1 MRRKLADL
9 AETTCSIA
17 RALAELGDT
26 WAIMVLRDAFRG
38 SKRFD
43 EFASKLG
50 IATNILS
57 ERLRQLTEAG
67 ILEKVAY
74 SAHPPRYEYVLTR
87 KGRDLH
93 PIFIALTRWGDT
105 YLATDARRPPLTYI
119 HRACGHAGTPELVC
133 PGCGEHV
140 SDDVYSVPTE
150 NVPAEKAR
158 LRRLNRVDVVRAAR
172 GVAAPRRGSTETP

>member
-9 AETTCSIA
+9 ADAPCSIG
-17 RALAELGDT
+17 RAIAELGDV

-43 EFASKLG
+43 DFANKLG

-67 ILEKVAY
+67 IFEKVAY

-87 KGRDLH
+87 KGRDLQ

-105 YLATDARRPPLTYI
+105 YLADDSRPPLTYI
-119 HRACGHAGTPELVC
+119 HRSCGHAGTPDLVC
-133 PGCGEHV
+133 LGCGEKV
-140 SDDVYSVPTE
+140 GDDVYSVPTE
-150 NVPAEKAR
+150 SVPAEKAR
-158 LRRLNRVDVVRAAR
+158 LRRQGAGVR
-172 GVAAPRRGSTETP
+172 

>member
-9 AETTCSIA
+9 AETRCSIA
-17 RALAELGDT
+17 RTLAVLGDV

-43 EFASKLG
+43 EFESKLG
-50 IATNILS
+50 IATNTLS

-74 SAHPPRYEYVLTR
+74 SAHPPRYEYILTS
-87 KGRDLH
+87 KGRDLQ

-105 YLATDARRPPLTYI
+105 YLADDGRPPLTYL
-119 HRACGHAGTPELVC
+119 HRSCGHAGTPELVC

-140 SDDVYSVPTE
+140 TDDVYSVPTE
-150 NVPAEKAR
+150 SVPAEKAR
-158 LRRLNRVDVVRAAR
+158 LRRQELGARRRVKR
-172 GVAAPRRGSTETP
+172 

>member
-1 MRRKLADL
+1 MGRKLAGL
-9 AETTCSIA
+9 AETPCSIA
-17 RALAELGDT
+17 RALGVLGDV

-43 EFASKLG
+43 EFESKLG

-74 SAHPPRYEYVLTR
+74 SAHPPRYEYLLTR

-93 PIFIALTRWGDT
+93 PILIALTRWGDT
-105 YLATDARRPPLTYI
+105 YLAEDAARPPLTYM
-119 HRACGHAGTPELVC
+119 HRSCGHAGTPELVC
-133 PGCGEHV
+133 PGCGEPV
-140 SDDVYSVPTE
+140 GDDVYSVPTKS
-150 NVPAEKAR
+150 VRAEKAR
-158 LRRLNRVDVVRAAR
+158 LRRQAR
-172 GVAAPRRGSTETP
+172 

>member
-9 AETTCSIA
+9 AESPCSIA
-17 RALAELGDT
+17 RSLAELGDA
-26 WAIMVLRDAFRG
+26 WALMVLRDAFRG

-50 IATNILS
+50 IATNVLS

-74 SAHPPRYEYVLTR
+74 SAHPPRYEYVLTQ
-87 KGRDLH
+87 KGRDLQ
-93 PIFIALTRWGDT
+93 PVFIALTRWGDAYLAAGARPPQT
-105 YLATDARRPPLTYI
+105 YL

-133 PGCGEHV
+133 SGCGECV
-140 SDDVYSVPTE
+140 QDDVYSVPTE
-150 NVPAEKAR
+150 IVPAEKAR
-158 LRRLNRVDVVRAAR
+158 LRRLNRAGAVRAAR
-172 GVAAPRRGSTETP
+172 GGAAPRRGNTGTP

>member
-9 AETTCSIA
+9 AETPCSIA
-17 RALAELGDT
+17 RALAELGDA

-43 EFASKLG
+43 DFASKLG
-50 IATNILS
+50 IATNTLS

-67 ILEKVAY
+67 ILERIAY

-105 YLATDARRPPLTYI
+105 YLAEDARPPLTYI
-119 HRACGHAGTPELVC
+119 HRPCGHAGTPELVC
-133 PGCGEHV
+133 RGCGERV
-140 SDDVYSVPTE
+140 RDDVFSVPTE
-150 NVPAEKAR
+150 SVPAEKAR
-158 LRRLNRVDVVRAAR
+158 LRRQELGAR
-172 GVAAPRRGSTETP
+172 RQAKR